1 LSTKSIK
8 RFPYR
13 NITPKEGALTM
24 AIVIG
29 NTEFKTTVKTVDRDN
44 GIAKVVIM
52 GRSLNN
58 KQNIT
63 HKVNVEVRSLFD
75 LLRLEKERKKRQE
88 TVGITEK

>member
-1 LSTKSIK
+1 
-8 RFPYR
+8 
-13 NITPKEGALTM
+13 M